1 MGFSPQDFN
10 DPLTLF
16 EHRTRKVRVSIQTLE
31 NDLRNV
37 KSPLSQAI
45 IEKEL
50 NDMIDDYVERKSVLN
65 RERSN
70 D

>member
-16 EHRTRKVRVSIQTLE
+16 EHRTRQVRVRIQTLE